1 VGAVLAFAVNVT
13 TSGFD
18 VNMVG
23 YILLGVGLFGV
34 LLSIMFWS
42 SWGGVGG
49 RDRERE
55 TIIDRR

>member
-1 VGAVLAFAVNVT
+1 
-13 TSGFD
+13 
-18 VNMVG
+18 
-23 YILLGVGLFGV
+23 LGVGLFGV